1 VSVTLTYEEGTI
13 RLAGDVPEDLPGVE
27 RDDRSKT
34 ARAPAYRYAA
44 IRDALAECGV
54 PVDDG
59 ALDLPPLT
67 LESSYELREYQ
78 RTALDAWRGADERG
92 VLELPTGSGKA
103 PSSASRRWKRWGRRR
118 SSSSRPS
125 TCWSSGSGNWRR
137 SSTAHQPPRRRRT
150 TRVEDVTVST
160 YDSAYLRA
168 DELGDRFG
176 FVVFDEVHHLG
187 GEGYRDVARLLAA
200 PARLGRRRRRS
211 SDRTTPTRLSPT
223 LIGPVVH
230 RLSVDDLAGD
240 HLAEYDVKRVEVSLT
255 DAEREVYEDHQ
266 STFTDYLARS
276 GIRMR
281 SGSDYQELVKR
292 SGSDPRGREALL
304 AKQRA
309 REVMMN
315 ADRKVEELADILDRH
330 SHDRIIVFTAHTD
343 LVYRLS
349 ERFLLPAITHETSA
363 AERREILER
372 FREGSYSRVVTAN
385 VLDEGVDVPDANVA
399 VVLSGSGS
407 EREFTQ
413 RLGRILRPKE
423 GRCLRVGRLE
433 GSRDDGVVPRWA
445 GAPLRTG
452 ERGDRRRE
460 RGGASPLTTVQ
471 GRQIPVRLGAGGRGS
486 SASVGSRGVFRQ
498 GEPERRSLPGSGVDP
513 DVAVVAL
520 DDPFTQR
527 QPDAGS
533 RVIVGRVEALEHLE
547 DAFAVRPRNA
557 DPSSRTEKTYPAPS
571 RSTETSIRAV
581 PRRCTRWRCPAGS
594 GTAGATVLGRPG
606 LVVTPPP

>member
-92 VLELPTGSGKA
+92 VLELPTGSGKTVIGIA
-103 PSSASRRWKRWGRRR
+103 AMEALGTPTLVVVPTIDLLEQWQRELETEFDRPIGRL
-118 SSSSRPS
+118 
-125 TCWSSGSGNWRR
+125 GGGE
-137 SSTAHQPPRRRRT
+137 Q
-150 TRVEDVTVST
+150 RVEDVTVST

-200 PARLGRRRRRS
+200 PARLGLTATFERP
-211 SDRTTPTRLSPT
+211 DDAHEVIAD

-292 SGSDPRGREALL
+292 SGSDPAAREALL

-423 GRCLRVGRLE
+423 
-433 GSRDDGVVPRWA
+433 DGVSESGDSKA
-445 GAPLRTG
+445 
-452 ERGDRRRE
+452 RGTTASSLGGRALLYELVSEETAEENVAARRR
-460 RGGASPLTTVQ
+460 
-471 GRQIPVRLGAGGRGS
+471 
-486 SASVGSRGVFRQ
+486 
-498 GEPERRSLPGSGVDP
+498 
-513 DVAVVAL
+513 
-520 DDPFTQR
+520 
-527 QPDAGS
+527 
-533 RVIVGRVEALEHLE
+533 
-547 DAFAVRPRNA
+547 
-557 DPSSRTEKTYPAPS
+557 
-571 RSTETSIRAV
+571 
-581 PRRCTRWRCPAGS
+581 
-594 GTAGATVLGRPG
+594 
-606 LVVTPPP
+606 